1 MLAAAKAFSA
11 SSVAI
16 TDVRPGNLPVAT
28 MLGAQHALDQSQ
40 AQSSAETVEA
50 IMAVFPEGPDIVIDC
65 VGMSNTI
72 TVSSQQ
78 KTKCY
83 GSWLEQDIR
92 GGRYGGWGRGWWGA
106 WGELAGL
113 QALKLSLIHAAWCL
127 ALATV
132 VTPLS
137 TP

>member
-16 TDVRPGNLPVAT
+16 TDVRPANLPVAV

-40 AQSSAETVEA
+40 AQSSAETVES

-72 TVSSQQ
+72 TVSC
-78 KTKCY
+78 K
-83 GSWLEQDIR
+83 
-92 GGRYGGWGRGWWGA
+92 
-106 WGELAGL
+106 
-113 QALKLSLIHAAWCL
+113 
-127 ALATV
+127 
-132 VTPLS
+132 
-137 TP
+137 